1 MKFFAATLLACAA
14 LGVNLQQNGKGPLG
28 EDLRKEIKGAV
39 RGLIKDVDANG
50 NGKISANEVRRALRA
65 AGAEPKLTN
74 AIVRGFKEEMEGKQL
89 PTDVLMQEVLDGARE
104 AIKEGATRD
113 QVRQAL
119 VYLDVDY
126 VAKNGVPGLEHL
138 ALF

>member
-14 LGVNLQQNGKGPLG
+14 LGVKLQGGPLG

-50 NGKISANEVRRALRA
+50 NGKISANEVRQALRA

-74 AIVRGFKEEMEGKQL
+74 AIVRGFKEEMDGKQL
-89 PTDVLMQEVLDGARE
+89 PVETLMQEVLDGARE

-119 VYLDVDY
+119 VYLDIDY
-126 VAKNGVPGLEHL
+126 VAKNLTAADIENL